1 MPKTFTQ
8 IPLTRPATP
17 LLDTLT
23 SPAELRRLPATR
35 LEQVVDELRE
45 YLLYAVGQCGGHF
58 GAGLGVVELTVAL
71 GAALASIKGLIPREK
86 SSCCGFQNHYIPFST

>member
-45 YLLYAVGQCGGHF
+45 YLLYAVG
-58 GAGLGVVELTVAL
+58 VAVTSVP
-71 GAALASIKGLIPREK
+71 AWAWW
-86 SSCCGFQNHYIPFST
+86 N